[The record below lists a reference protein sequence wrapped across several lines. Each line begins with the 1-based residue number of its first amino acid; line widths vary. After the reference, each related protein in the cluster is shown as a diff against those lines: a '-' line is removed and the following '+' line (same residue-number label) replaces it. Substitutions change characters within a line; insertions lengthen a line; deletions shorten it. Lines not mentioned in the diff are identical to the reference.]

1 MLASFFQLVNT
12 LWPSTQ
18 DLVSA
23 LYIIVPAYCTNGAP
37 VIFGGGRPIDLGKS
51 LSDGNRIFGDN
62 KTIRGIL
69 SGLVVG
75 AIVGAFGYYLFSR
88 DLFLIAFLASVGA
101 LLGDLVGA
109 FLKRRLKIKPG
120 DALPGIDQLDFVLG
134 ALLFV
139 STVYRL
145 SLGAIAILLFVTPP
159 IHFLTNAAAYYLG
172 LKRNYW

>member
-1 MLASFFQLVNT
+1 MLASFFQVENT

-37 VIFGGGRPIDLGKS
+37 VIFGGGHPIDLGKS
-51 LSDGNRIFGDN
+51 LSDGNRILGDN

-75 AIVGAFGYYLFSR
+75 AIVGVLGYYLFSK

-139 STVYRL
+139 SPVYRL

-159 IHFLTNAAAYYLG
+159 IHFLTNVAAYYLG

>member
-1 MLASFFQLVNT
+1 MLASVFQLVNS

-37 VIFGGGRPIDLGKS
+37 VIFGGGPPIDLGKS
-51 LSDGNRIFGDN
+51 LSDGNRILGDN

-69 SGLVVG
+69 GGLVVG
-75 AIVGAFGYYLFSR
+75 AIVGAFGYYFSKN
-88 DLFLIAFLASVGA
+88 LFLIAVLASFGA
-101 LLGDLVGA
+101 LLGDLAGA

-120 DALPGIDQLDFVLG
+120 DPLPGIDQLDFVLG

-139 STVYRL
+139 SLVYRL

-159 IHFLTNAAAYYLG
+159 VHFLTNVAAYYLG
-172 LKRNYW
+172 LKKNYW

>member
-1 MLASFFQLVNT
+1 
-12 LWPSTQ
+12 
-18 DLVSA
+18 LVSA

-37 VIFGGGRPIDLGKS
+37 VIFGGGPPIDLGRS
-51 LSDGNRIFGDN
+51 LSDGNRILGDN
-62 KTIRGIL
+62 KTIGGIL

-75 AIVGAFGYYLFSR
+75 VIVGAFGYYLFSK

-101 LLGDLVGA
+101 LFGDLVGA

-120 DALPGIDQLDFVLG
+120 NPLPGLDQLDFVLG

-139 STVYRL
+139 SFVYRF

-159 IHFLTNAAAYYLG
+159 IHFLTNVAAYYLG

>member
-1 MLASFFQLVNT
+1 MLASFSQLVNS

-23 LYIIVPAYCTNGAP
+23 LYVIVPAYCTNGAP
-37 VIFGGGRPIDLGKS
+37 VIFGGGTPIDLGKS
-51 LSDGNRIFGDN
+51 LSDGNRILGDN

-75 AIVGAFGYYLFSR
+75 AIVGAFGYYLFSK
-88 DLFLIAFLASVGA
+88 DLFLISFLASIGA
-101 LLGDLVGA
+101 LFGDLVGA

-139 STVYRL
+139 SPVYRL
-145 SLGAIAILLFVTPP
+145 SVGAIVILIFVTPP
-159 IHFLTNAAAYYLG
+159 IHFLTNVAAYFLG